1 MLSPEEWEALR
12 LSLTVA
18 GWATLGGLVV
28 AVAFAWLLAR
38 HRFPGRVLLDALL
51 HAPLILPPVV
61 TGFALLLVFGVEGP
75 VGRWLDAAWGV
86 RLAFTP
92 AGAALAAGVCA
103 FPLMLR
109 AARQAIEAVDP
120 ALEEAA
126 QSLGA
131 GAWDRAFTIVLPLAA
146 PGLVAAAVVGFAA
159 ALGEFGAVI
168 TFAASIPGETQT
180 LPLAIFAAL
189 QVPGGEGAALRLS
202 AISLGV
208 ALGGL
213 LLSEA
218 LLAVGRRRAGR
229 ISGRGSGR

>member
-1 MLSPEEWEALR
+1 MPTPAEWDALR

-18 GWATLGGLVV
+18 GWATLWGLI
-28 AVAFAWLLAR
+28 AATGFAWLLAR
-38 HRFPGRVLLDALL
+38 YRFPGRVLLDALL

-61 TGFALLLVFGVEGP
+61 IGFALLLVFGVEGP
-75 VGRWLDAAWGV
+75 VGRWLDAVWGV

-92 AGAALAAGVCA
+92 AGAALAAVTCA

-126 QSLGA
+126 RSLGA
-131 GAWDRAFTIVLPLAA
+131 GPVDRAFTIVLPLAA
-146 PGLVAAAVVGFAA
+146 PGLLAAAVVGFAA

-180 LPLAIFAAL
+180 LPLAIYAAL
-189 QVPGGEGAALRLS
+189 QVPGGEAVALRLS
-202 AISLGV
+202 AISLV
-208 ALGGL
+208 AALAGL
-213 LLSEA
+213 LLSEL
-218 LLAVGRRRAGR
+218 LLAIGRRRAAR
-229 ISGRGSGR
+229 

>member
-1 MLSPEEWEALR
+1 MLSPEEWQALA
-12 LSLTVA
+12 LSLRVA
-18 GWATLGGLVV
+18 GWATLWGLI
-28 AVAFAWLLAR
+28 AATGFAWLLAR
-38 HRFPGRVLLDALL
+38 HRFPGRVLLDVLL

-61 TGFALLLVFGVEGP
+61 TGFALLLIFGVEGP
-75 VGRWLDAAWGV
+75 VGAWLDRALGL

-92 AGAALAAGVCA
+92 AGAALASGVSA

-120 ALEEAA
+120 ALEAA
-126 QSLGA
+126 ARSLGA
-131 GAWDRAFTIVLPLAA
+131 GPWDRAVTIVLPLAA
-146 PGLVAAAVVGFAA
+146 PGLLAAAVVGFAA

-180 LPLAIFAAL
+180 LPLAIYAML

-202 AISLGV
+202 GIALAV
-208 ALGGL
+208 ALAGL

-218 LLAVGRRRAGR
+218 LLAFGRRRAAR
-229 ISGRGSGR
+229 

>member
-1 MLSPEEWEALR
+1 MLTPEEWTALT
-12 LSLTVA
+12 LSLRVA
-18 GWATLGGLVV
+18 GWATLWGLI
-28 AVAFAWLLAR
+28 AATAFAWLLAR

-61 TGFALLLVFGVEGP
+61 TGFALLLVFGIEGP

-126 QSLGA
+126 RSLGA
-131 GAWDRAFTIVLPLAA
+131 GPVDRALTIVLPLAA
-146 PGLVAAAVVGFAA
+146 PGLLAAAVVGFAA

-180 LPLAIFAAL
+180 LPLAIYAAL

-202 AISLGV
+202 AISLAA
-208 ALGGL
+208 ALAGL
-213 LLSEA
+213 LLSEL
-218 LLAVGRRRAGR
+218 LLAIGRRRAAR
-229 ISGRGSGR
+229 

>member
-1 MLSPEEWEALR
+1 MLTPAEWEALA
-12 LSLTVA
+12 LSLRVA
-18 GWATLGGLVV
+18 GWATAWGLV
-28 AVAFAWLLAR
+28 AATGSAWLLAR
-38 HRFPGRVLLDALL
+38 YRFPGRVLLDALL

-61 TGFALLLVFGVEGP
+61 TGFVLLLLFGIEGP
-75 VGRWLDAAWGV
+75 AGRWLDAVWGV

-126 QSLGA
+126 RSLGA
-131 GAWDRAFTIVLPLAA
+131 GPVDRALTIVLPLAA
-146 PGLVAAAVVGFAA
+146 PGLLAAAVVGFAA

-180 LPLAIFAAL
+180 LPLAIYAAL
-189 QVPGGEGAALRLS
+189 QVPGGEDAALRLS
-202 AISLGV
+202 AIAFGA
-208 ALGGL
+208 ALAGL
-213 LLSEA
+213 LLSEG
-218 LLAVGRRRAGR
+218 LLAVGRRRAAR
-229 ISGRGSGR
+229 